1 MSGLREALD
10 GPDVQIDYAIGDAF
24 SGRTELSLRGDGSYR
39 ASSTATAGRE
49 PVEFSGT
56 VEPAEVERIVAALR
70 DARVWESEHVR
81 AKPREDDP
89 EATVAV
95 RSAAASG
102 EVRLWVSE
110 IGRVPQFAAAQD
122 ALLGFARRVS
132 DGAILEQ
139 GR

>member
-10 GPDVQIDYAIGDAF
+10 GPDLEIDYAIGDAF
-24 SGRTELSLRGDGSYR
+24 SGRTELSVRGDGSYH

-49 PVEFSGT
+49 PVEFTGT
-56 VEPAEVERIVAALR
+56 VAPAEVEQIVSALK

-81 AKPREDDP
+81 SKPREDDP
-89 EATVAV
+89 EAIVAV
-95 RSAAASG
+95 RSSATSG

-110 IGRVPQFAAAQD
+110 IARVPQFAAAQD
-122 ALLGFARRVS
+122 ALLAFARRVS
-132 DGAILEQ
+132 DGAILEA

>member
-10 GPDVQIDYAIGDAF
+10 GPDVEIDYTIGDAF
-24 SGRTELSLRGDGSYR
+24 SGRTELSLRGDGAYR

-49 PVEFSGT
+49 PVEFTGT
-56 VEPAEVERIVAALR
+56 VSPAEAEGIVAALK
-70 DARVWESEHVR
+70 DARVWESAHVR
-81 AKPREDDP
+81 SKPREDDP
-89 EATVAV
+89 EAVIAV
-95 RSAAASG
+95 RSSDARG

-110 IGRVPQFAAAQD
+110 IARVPQFGAAQD